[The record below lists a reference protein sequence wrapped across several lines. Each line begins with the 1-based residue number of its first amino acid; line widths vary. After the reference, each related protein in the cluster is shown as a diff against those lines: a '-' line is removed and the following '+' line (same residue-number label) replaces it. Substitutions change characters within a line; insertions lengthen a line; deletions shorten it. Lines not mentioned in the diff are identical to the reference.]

1 MSDCRNIIIFLSNLK
16 SYPVSLAKKI
26 GCERAVLWYELFRKY
41 GDLSFPMDESIG
53 VNLGILKSKDTFQ
66 SLFQLGFLEKDDD
79 KYKINF
85 EKLFESSDGAS
96 LNSEIKPPFTDSAF
110 ISLLSDFMNVL
121 KSKGRR
127 VDRKNIYSL
136 FEGKTL
142 EDSKKALQYSIN
154 QKFVTLYFNDK
165 SKGYDKSGA
174 GKAPFG
180 RGAGFK
186 SGGST
191 HRDEVSSW
199 GGTPIE

>member
-1 MSDCRNIIIFLSNLK
+1 MNDCRNIIIFLSNLK

-41 GDLSFPMDESIG
+41 GELSFSIDESIG
-53 VNLGILKSKDTFQ
+53 INLGILKSKDTFQ

-96 LNSEIKPPFTDSAF
+96 LNSDIKPPFTDSAF

-142 EDSKKALQYSIN
+142 EESKRALEYSIK
-154 QKFVTLYFNDK
+154 QKYVTLFFNDE
-165 SKGYDKSGA
+165 SKGYNKQSP
-174 GKAPFG
+174 GKFG
-180 RGAGFK
+180 IGRRIGFD

-191 HRDEVSSW
+191 ARKDNSNWS
-199 GGTPIE
+199 GTEIE